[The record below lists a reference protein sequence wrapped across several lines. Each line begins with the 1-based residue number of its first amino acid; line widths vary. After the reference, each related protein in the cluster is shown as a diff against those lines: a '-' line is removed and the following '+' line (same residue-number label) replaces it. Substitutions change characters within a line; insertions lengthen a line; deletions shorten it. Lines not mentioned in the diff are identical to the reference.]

1 MIINYLKR
9 KKFIK
14 KILGFIYYVRYLIL
28 IFIFSII
35 LLFMIPK
42 LFNYVD
48 KIDELN
54 EILKNQH
61 GFIIKNPNEIKY
73 KILPQPNLE
82 IKDAYISIDK
92 QFTGIKFKK
101 LTIFTN
107 LKNLYTSDEI
117 SIKKIKF
124 NGNFLGYDI
133 NGYYAPKQNINLLFF
148 KVQKLGIESKVLLD
162 NNKKFP
168 KLSGIIKSK
177 FLNDKV
183 IINFDYD
190 KNLKI
195 KNSVYKNKNIYT
207 NFNGKFNFK
216 PFFSFQ
222 IFADIKKVKLA
233 NLKLKKLYHLIFE
246 EISNKKL
253 NGEMFINYLSKKT
266 TGKTKNNKINMKF
279 NNGDIILKNSFFQ
292 FSNLD
297 IRTNFYLKK
306 YPLYKDLNY
315 ELFIETENINKFF
328 QTINVKK
335 NKKLKKISASIKGNI
350 NLDAQKH
357 YLEKIIINKKTIE
370 QRELIKLKI
379 FLDNNVSFLL
389 NKDLDKK
396 KIYLF
401 LKDLIETI

>member
-1 MIINYLKR
+1 
-9 KKFIK
+9 
-14 KILGFIYYVRYLIL
+14 
-28 IFIFSII
+28 
-35 LLFMIPK
+35 
-42 LFNYVD
+42 
-48 KIDELN
+48 
-54 EILKNQH
+54 
-61 GFIIKNPNEIKY
+61 
-73 KILPQPNLE
+73 
-82 IKDAYISIDK
+82 
-92 QFTGIKFKK
+92 
-101 LTIFTN
+101 
-107 LKNLYTSDEI
+107 
-117 SIKKIKF
+117 
-124 NGNFLGYDI
+124 
-133 NGYYAPKQNINLLFF
+133 
-148 KVQKLGIESKVLLD
+148 
-162 NNKKFP
+162 
-168 KLSGIIKSK
+168 
-177 FLNDKV
+177 
-183 IINFDYD
+183 
-190 KNLKI
+190 
-195 KNSVYKNKNIYT
+195 
-207 NFNGKFNFK
+207 
-216 PFFSFQ
+216 
-222 IFADIKKVKLA
+222 
-233 NLKLKKLYHLIFE
+233 
-246 EISNKKL
+246 
-253 NGEMFINYLSKKT
+253 
-266 TGKTKNNKINMKF
+266 MKF

>member
-1 MIINYLKR
+1 
-9 KKFIK
+9 
-14 KILGFIYYVRYLIL
+14 
-28 IFIFSII
+28 
-35 LLFMIPK
+35 MIPK